1 MVTKHLVHPYI
12 PNSAPEIRQAMLEEI
27 GVQNVDELYAD
38 IPKKFLMKRRLKL
51 PGPSS
56 ECKVKKNVTSLL
68 SKNTSFQD
76 MPSFLG
82 AGCWPHHVPA
92 VCDEIIGRGEFLT
105 AYTGDTYVDL
115 GRFQAIFEFQSMI
128 GELVGLDAVSWPM
141 YDWATVCGE
150 AARMASRITGRY
162 EILVPKTISP
172 ERLSTMNNYC
182 SGIIELKSVDY
193 DSDTGQ
199 LDLEDLK
206 SKISTKTAAVYVEN
220 PSYLGFIES
229 QGREISDIAHDRD
242 ALSIVGVEPLSLGV
256 LTPPGE
262 YMADI
267 VIGEGQ
273 SLGVHMNYGGG
284 VMGILA
290 CRDEERF
297 VAEMPTLL
305 LTITTT
311 KQEGEYGFS
320 WWALPK
326 RLHYESRERGK
337 SFAGTNATLWGI
349 SAAVY
354 MALLGPQGIREL
366 GEAIIQKSHYAMKQ
380 ISGISGIKAPVFD
393 SAHFEE
399 FTVNFD
405 RTGKAVR
412 KVNKALLKLGIQGGK
427 DITKEFPELGRSAL
441 YCVTEVHTKDQIDRL
456 CGALKSVVRRR

>member
-1 MVTKHLVHPYI
+1 LVTKHFVHPYI
-12 PNSAPEIRQAMLEEI
+12 PNSVPEIKEAMLREI
-27 GVQNVDELYAD
+27 GVSDVEELYTD
-38 IPKKFLMKRRLKL
+38 IPKKFLMKNMLNI
-51 PGPSS
+51 PSISS
-56 ECKVKKNVTSLL
+56 EHGVMNHAKAIL
-68 SKNTSFQD
+68 SRNKSFHD
-76 MPSFLG
+76 IPSFLG

-115 GRFQAIFEFQSMI
+115 GRFQAMFEFQSMI

-150 AARMASRITGRY
+150 AARMASRITERY
-162 EILVPKTISP
+162 EVLIPKTISP
-172 ERLSTMNNYC
+172 ERSSVMKNYC
-182 SGIIELKSVDY
+182 YGSIELKSVGY
-193 DSDTGQ
+193 DRQTGQ

-206 SKISTKTAAVYVEN
+206 NKISTKTAAVYIEN
-220 PSYLGFIES
+220 PSYLGFIET
-229 QGREISDIAHDRD
+229 QGKEISDIAHDRG
-242 ALSIVGVEPLSLGV
+242 ALTIVGIEPLSLGV

-262 YMADI
+262 YGADI
-267 VIGEGQ
+267 VVGEGQ
-273 SLGVHMNYGGG
+273 PLGVHMNFGGG

-290 CRDEERF
+290 CKNEERL

-311 KQEGEYGFS
+311 KQEGQYGFS

-326 RLHYESRERGK
+326 RLHYESREKGK
-337 SFAGTNATLWGI
+337 SFTGTNATLWGI

-366 GEAIIQKSHYAMKQ
+366 GEGILQRSHYAMKK
-380 ISGISGIKAPVFD
+380 ISEIRGIQAPAFD

-405 RTGKAVR
+405 RTEKTVA
-412 KVNKALLKLGIQGGK
+412 KVNKDLLKCGIQGGK
-427 DITKEFPELGRSAL
+427 DITKEFPELGKSAL
-441 YCVTEVHTKDQIDRL
+441 YCVTEVHTKLHIDRL
-456 CGALKSVVRRR
+456 CRALRSAVRKG